1 MTREAFKAIALHAIE
16 AVTVAAESP
25 VVSPASARYILTWL
39 GGPVIQPGDDIAE
52 LLTEAVFVSED
63 EIFPCVDLF
72 LDDLGSNG
80 RLNVLCYRAGYRPCP
95 FGEHWQYRVGGHDA
109 GRVGPFRL
117 GCESLVS
124 KLRSA

>member
-1 MTREAFKAIALHAIE
+1 MTREAFKAVALHAVE
-16 AVTVAAESP
+16 AVTVAAEQRLSRP
-25 VVSPASARYILTWL
+25 LPRRYILAWL

-52 LLTEAVFVSED
+52 LLTEAVFVSDD

-72 LDDLGSNG
+72 LDDLWADG
-80 RLNVLCYRAGYRPCP
+80 RLYVLCYRAGYKPCP

-117 GCESLVS
+117 SCGGLVIR
-124 KLRSA
+124 LGGA